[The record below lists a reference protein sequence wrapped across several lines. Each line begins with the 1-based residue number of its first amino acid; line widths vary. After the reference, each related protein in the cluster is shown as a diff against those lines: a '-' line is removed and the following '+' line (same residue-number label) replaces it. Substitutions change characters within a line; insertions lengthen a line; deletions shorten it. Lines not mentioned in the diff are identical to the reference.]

1 LPRLPVRGGIRR
13 RPRRQAPT
21 SAATL
26 ERPALTNGQAVALIA
41 TVQLQRSHPPIS
53 SSNFPHY
60 VRNQNT
66 REDVGSST
74 RMQTAQ
80 QTILHDDDHPSHLA
94 LPVVPISIP

>member
-1 LPRLPVRGGIRR
+1 MSPSFIEPGKAYEYSIELGNTSTVFKAGHKIRL
-13 RPRRQAPT
+13 
-21 SAATL
+21 
-26 ERPALTNGQAVALIA
+26 E
-41 TVQLQRSHPPIS
+41 IS

-80 QTILHDDDHPSHLA
+80 QTILHDDDHPSQLA
-94 LPVVPISIP
+94 LPVVPINIP

>member
-1 LPRLPVRGGIRR
+1 
-13 RPRRQAPT
+13 
-21 SAATL
+21 
-26 ERPALTNGQAVALIA
+26 
-41 TVQLQRSHPPIS
+41 
-53 SSNFPHY
+53 